1 MRMIKPMHLSIAVAT
16 KGFVRKEQVAACANN
31 SIATFDDATI
41 AFMLLLHH
49 GYHLISFFLSIYNS
63 KFKLP

>member
-31 SIATFDDATI
+31 TIATFDDATI
-41 AFMLLLHH
+41 ALYVATQSWFSSCVTLL
-49 GYHLISFFLSIYNS
+49 S
-63 KFKLP
+63 

>member
-31 SIATFDDATI
+31 TIATFDDATI
-41 AFMLLLHH
+41 AL
-49 GYHLISFFLSIYNS
+49 YVAT
-63 KFKLP
+63 